1 MGCPWAS
8 PPSRRDDS
16 WIGPATTLWLHQ
28 ACGSR
33 PSSGSITGA
42 AGTWNAAV
50 LAIRTALE
58 TVGAEFIADNGGG
71 QGVRLRKQTGEPFGA
86 RPHIPSCPF
95 ITSSR
100 ICESPRGPNGRSR
113 GPPLDRRRC
122 GLSSPVRT
130 RKPGPKPRGSTRWR
144 AFRPTPRPRRRFAG
158 RPARRPRKASNRMP
172 KFQSVE
178 EPDVP
183 SAERWTIEQ
192 IIPGEKP
199 VPVPYF
205 GRRTEVEAEIIRWN
219 GGGKIEPKAPVG
231 TRRRCPGRER

>member
-130 RKPGPKPRGSTRWR
+130 RKPGPKPRGSS
-144 AFRPTPRPRRRFAG
+144 PAG
-158 RPARRPRKASNRMP
+158 RR
-172 KFQSVE
+172 E
-178 EPDVP
+178 
-183 SAERWTIEQ
+183 
-192 IIPGEKP
+192 
-199 VPVPYF
+199 
-205 GRRTEVEAEIIRWN
+205 
-219 GGGKIEPKAPVG
+219 
-231 TRRRCPGRER
+231 GRERRAIACLNSNQLKSRTFPPRSDGRLNRSSPEKSPCPSPTLGEELKSRPRSSVGTAGERSSPRRPWEHGDGARGESADVP